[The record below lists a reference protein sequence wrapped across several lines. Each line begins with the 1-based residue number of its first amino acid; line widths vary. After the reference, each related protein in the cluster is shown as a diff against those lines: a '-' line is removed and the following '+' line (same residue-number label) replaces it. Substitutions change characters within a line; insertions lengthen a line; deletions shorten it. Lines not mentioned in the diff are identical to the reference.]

1 MLPQKLECMYLRL
14 IMFNTEVERVTCNV
28 YLSNSRWI
36 QNIATCTSTVTAVH
50 FNIEHANQSDS
61 IHAFVLLN

>member
-1 MLPQKLECMYLRL
+1 MLPQKLL
-14 IMFNTEVERVTCNV
+14 MFYTEVERVTCNV

-36 QNIATCTSTVTAVH
+36 QNIATCTSTVAAVRP
-50 FNIEHANQSDS
+50 NIEHANQSDS